1 MIVRNHI
8 MNRPAARSPAR
19 RSARL
24 LAALLAA
31 AVPAVLPAA
40 TTLPEQFPLGRDAN
54 GERCTASRNWQ
65 QLTAGI
71 GFAGDQGHS
80 INCGGVAAARAQGY
94 LDAPEAPTAIA
105 DAACG
110 AAQSVTITGL
120 GAATARQCLDPR
132 LGVPVIDLVLDHQ
145 GRSVHAVAT
154 ATALVPLEAM
164 LRTALTGAAAPA
176 EDARGTTSIEFAKLA
191 PVPVTA
197 GVTGSDSSLRPEV
210 ALVQGLTLI
219 HAGRHV
225 EASRLLND
233 AVSEAAS
240 APALVQA
247 ELRLNAGLAD
257 SNIRQF
263 EAARGHFVAAKTL
276 IATAPASDAKVN
288 LEQQAQVYTALDALN
303 RQRADEAL
311 AALDAAGSGAPL
323 TDPTTLSQLNQ
334 TRRTGAAA
342 TDVASSIQ
350 LAALLIEA
358 RGQWA
363 RSIARLT
370 LDQAGPARTALA
382 AAVDATRQ
390 LQRSVRPDAI
400 GWLRAGMERQN
411 GRILARSGDLAGA
424 VAAYDCAI
432 ITLQGG
438 RIPVSARCLFTDIPD
453 RDLGRPAGPT
463 VIAETQLERAALQSR
478 RPGVNRTALLAE
490 FGAAIDTLAAQSSGG
505 SAPPALAGYL
515 DLLIRSPEPTPAEA
529 EAYFRALQTV
539 GEPAVAREFAR
550 LQSVVASDSAVRS
563 DLRDRDE
570 LEREVI
576 RLRYQISAAAAGDPG
591 LADLEARRQ
600 AAEAART
607 AVNARLLGSQI
618 SAVDDQPVE
627 ISRLR
632 QVLRPG
638 EAYLKLA
645 EVGGGLYGI
654 VITAEATSLY
664 RSTLPASAVNA
675 MAQRVLASARS
686 GYVDPSDPSKGKQ
699 LRPFAVAES
708 AKLFDAITGPARPL
722 VLAAQALVLDPVGDL
737 RNLPAAVLVTDAAS
751 VETFIQRKKKFDYT
765 PVAFLAQRS
774 QLSTS
779 LSARSLVVT
788 RERRGGEVAPRPFL
802 GLGENAIAPVDVAA
816 ADRTVQ
822 LGPTCRIRYGE
833 WATIQNNNVPISA
846 RELTLAAD
854 ALGVPG
860 APSITGAA
868 FTDTALLRAAAA
880 GDLAQ
885 YQILHFATHG
895 LPATP
900 APGQIDC
907 TAGLPPALLTSLL
920 PPSADGG
927 AVADGLLSFDDIARL
942 RLNANL
948 VFLSACETS
957 TGVSTAAGRLAGQE
971 DSAPSLDGLV
981 RAFLAANARAVVAT
995 AWAIPDGK
1003 ETNDL
1008 IAAFYRNGRTA
1019 PIADSLA
1026 MAQRTIITQRA
1037 FSHPYFWGA
1046 FFVVGDGARPLLTP
1060 VPTGAGR

>member
-1 MIVRNHI
+1 MIVRTPPASPRLTA
-8 MNRPAARSPAR
+8 RP
-19 RSARL
+19 SARL

-31 AVPAVLPAA
+31 AMPAVLPAA
-40 TTLPEQFPLGRDAN
+40 TVLPEQLPLGRDAN

-105 DAACG
+105 DAVCG
-110 AAQSVTITGL
+110 AAQPVTIAGI

-132 LGVPVIDLVLDHQ
+132 LGVPVIDLALDYQ
-145 GRSVHAVAT
+145 GRSIHAVAT
-154 ATALVPLEAM
+154 ATALVPLEAL

-176 EDARGTTSIEFAKLA
+176 EDARGTASIEFAKLA
-191 PVPVTA
+191 PVPATA
-197 GVTGSDSSLRPEV
+197 GGSGSDSSLRPEV

-219 HAGRHV
+219 HSGRHV

-334 TRRTGAAA
+334 PRRTGAA

-370 LDQAGPARTALA
+370 LDQTGPARTALA
-382 AAVDATRQ
+382 AAVEATRQ

-400 GWLRAGMERQN
+400 GWLRAGMERQQ

-453 RDLGRPAGPT
+453 RDPGRPAGPT

-478 RPGVNRTALLAE
+478 RPGVNRAALLAE

-686 GYVDPSDPSKGKQ
+686 GYVDPNDPSKGKQ
-699 LRPFAVAES
+699 LRPFAVAEA

-751 VETFIQRKKKFDYT
+751 VETFIQRKKRFDYT

-788 RERRGGEVAPRPFL
+788 RERRGGEVAPKPFL
-802 GLGENAIAPVDVAA
+802 GLGENAIAPADVAA

-846 RELTLAAD
+846 RELALAAD

-868 FTDTALLRAAAA
+868 FTDTALLRAAAD

-900 APGQIDC
+900 APGQVDC
-907 TAGLPPALLTSLL
+907 AAGLPPALLTSLM
-920 PPSADGG
+920 PPSAEGG

-1008 IAAFYRNGRTA
+1008 IAAFYRNGRSA

-1026 MAQRTIITQRA
+1026 LAQRTIITQRA

-1060 VPTGAGR
+1060 VPAAGAGR